1 MKKNTFANIVILITY
16 IATLIGGVTMSYRLK
31 KHYIKNKTSAGKQML
46 IDAGARAGLV
56 AFFYGTLF
64 GIYKIAEMKEKSKKK
79 VETEIHLDSAEDE
92 DWVE

>member
-1 MKKNTFANIVILITY
+1 MKKNTFASIVIVISY
-16 IATLIGGVTMSYRLK
+16 IATLIGGVTMSYKLK
-31 KHYIKNKTSAGKQML
+31 KYYIKNKTSAGKQML
-46 IDAGARAGLV
+46 IDAGASAGLV

-79 VETEIHLDSAEDE
+79 VETEIHLDGEDE

>member
-1 MKKNTFANIVILITY
+1 MKKNTVSIVIIVTY
-16 IATLIGGVTMSYRLK
+16 IATLIGGVTMSYKLK

-46 IDAGARAGLV
+46 IDAGASAGLD
-56 AFFYGTLF
+56 AFFYGILF

-79 VETEIHLDSAEDE
+79 VETEIHLDSSEDE